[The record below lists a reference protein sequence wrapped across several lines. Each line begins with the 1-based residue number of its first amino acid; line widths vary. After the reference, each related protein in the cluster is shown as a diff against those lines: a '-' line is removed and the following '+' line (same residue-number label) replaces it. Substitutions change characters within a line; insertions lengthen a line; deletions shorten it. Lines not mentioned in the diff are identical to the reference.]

1 MRSGLLLRGVLG
13 AALAGLAFA
22 TLAQPASA
30 LEISKHAKDNAET
43 NAIQLKGKIDDGDT
57 YELQVY
63 IAGLTKK
70 PNVVVYLN
78 SAGGNLREGMR
89 LGRFFFQ
96 NKIETVIESKTQC
109 ASACALAFLGGRDD
123 SGKPR
128 RTKASTGGVGFHS
141 FTREFDKDKNY
152 SSDDLKTVVQ
162 MTQNQVA
169 VVAEYLKAVN
179 ADLDLLRVML
189 RAAANEMNYLSNDD
203 ALAANIRIWDEK
215 RSQMVEP
222 DYVVGKLDRAQAAS
236 APATTGASSTAT
248 APRPVSAKAE
258 GKSRSL

>member
-43 NAIQLKGKIDDGDT
+43 NAIQLKGRIDDGDT

-63 IAGLTKK
+63 IAGLAKK
-70 PNVVVYLN
+70 PNVVIYLN

-96 NKIETVIESKTQC
+96 NKIETVVESKTQC
-109 ASACALAFLGGRDD
+109 ASACALAFLGGRDE

-141 FTREFDKDKNY
+141 FSREFDKDKNY
-152 SSDDLKTVVQ
+152 SADDLKTVVQ

-179 ADLDLLRVML
+179 ADLDLLRIML
-189 RAAANEMNYLSNDD
+189 RATANEMNYLSNDD
-203 ALAANIRIWDEK
+203 ALAVNIRVWDEK
-215 RSQMVEP
+215 RSQIVEP
-222 DYVVGKLDRAQAAS
+222 EYVVNKLDRSQAA
-236 APATTGASSTAT
+236 AAQ
-248 APRPVSAKAE
+248 RPVSSASTEA
-258 GKSRSL
+258 KSRS

>member
-13 AALAGLAFA
+13 AAIAGLAFA
-22 TLAQPASA
+22 ALAQPASA
-30 LEISKHAKDNAET
+30 LEISKHAKDSAET
-43 NAIQLKGKIDDGDT
+43 NAIQLRGKIEDGDT

-63 IAGLTKK
+63 IAGLAKK

-96 NKIETVIESKTQC
+96 NKIETVVESKTKC

-123 SGKPR
+123 DGKPR

-141 FTREFDKDKNY
+141 FSREFDKDKNY
-152 SSDDLKTVVQ
+152 SADDLKTVVQ

-179 ADLDLLRVML
+179 ADLDLLRIML

-203 ALAANIRIWDEK
+203 ALAVNIRVWDEK
-215 RSQMVEP
+215 RSQIVEP
-222 DYVVGKLDRAQAAS
+222 EYVVNKLDRSQA
-236 APATTGASSTAT
+236 AT
-248 APRPVSAKAE
+248 APRPVSASAE
-258 GKSRSL
+258 GKSRS